1 MQTILAIDD
10 ESSVLESYRMLLS
23 DRHRLLS
30 ASDGHSGLRI
40 LDEKHVDLI
49 LLDLTMPGMSGLD
62 FMSRLH
68 ERGETAPVIVVTGSN
83 SVEMAVKTIK
93 QGAREFVIKPF
104 DVEDLLFL
112 VDRTLLDMREKRELK
127 ELREQGKAGFEHI
140 IGDSPAI
147 MNALAKARRAMQVD
161 STVLITGET
170 GTGKDVLARAIHY
183 GSRRARKPFVPL
195 SCCAIPPNLV
205 ESELFGHVRGA
216 FTGATENRVGKMQ
229 VADGGA
235 LFLDEIGEMPI
246 EAQARLL
253 RVLQDGCFYPVGGVK
268 LIEVDVRFICATN
281 RDFAKAIEENLFRE
295 DLFYRINVLP
305 IDIPPLRQRR
315 EDIPKLIAHFVAK
328 HGPRVNA
335 RLARFAPRAMACLM
349 AYHWPGNIRELENT
363 IERILVCHGGERILQ
378 AEDLEGIVPRHGTMQ
393 GSPAK
398 QIEDTIFEELEGLPL
413 QEATQRIERRLIL
426 RALERSGY
434 VQSQAAEMLGT
445 TRRILKYKM
454 DQLGIQE
461 PAGHQPESAAG

>member
-10 ESSVLESYRMLLS
+10 EASVLASYQILLS
-23 DRHRLLS
+23 SQHRLIC
-30 ASDGHSGLRI
+30 ASDGPSGLKV

-62 FMSRLH
+62 FLTQLH
-68 ERGETAPVIVVTGSN
+68 VRGETAPVIIVTGSN

-112 VDRTLLDMREKRELK
+112 VDRTLSEVREKRELK
-127 ELREQGKAGFEHI
+127 ELREQGKAGFDHI
-140 IGDSPAI
+140 IGDSPAL
-147 MNALAKARRAMQVD
+147 MGALAQARRAMQVN

-170 GTGKDVLARAIHY
+170 GTGKDVVARAIHY
-183 GSRRARKPFVPL
+183 GSPRSLKPFVPL

-229 VADGGA
+229 VADGGT
-235 LFLDEIGEMPI
+235 LFLDEIGEMPV

-281 RDFAKAIEENLFRE
+281 RDFTKAIEGNQFRE

-305 IDIPPLRQRR
+305 IELPPLRQRR
-315 EDIPKLIAHFVAK
+315 EDIPKLVAHFMAK

-335 RLARFAPRAMACLM
+335 RLTRFSPRAMACLM
-349 AYHWPGNIRELENT
+349 AYHWPGNVRELENT
-363 IERILVCHGGERILQ
+363 IERILVCCGGERILQ
-378 AEDLEGIVPRHGTMQ
+378 AEDLEGIIPR
-393 GSPAK
+393 AK
-398 QIEDTIFEELEGLPL
+398 ALSGVAGNRNSDGFFEDLEGLPL
-413 QEATQRIERRLIL
+413 HEATQRIERYLIL
-426 RALERSGY
+426 HALERCGY

-461 PAGHQPESAAG
+461 NPGQKPESAAS